1 MTRLLVGCVFAPF
14 IAWYAYRAI
23 RAVRTGIVHPL
34 GEPVTRAE
42 DPERF
47 WTAVARQILWAGI
60 VTTAGCLA
68 VLGVRGPSL
77 WWAVGGYV
85 ALYVGLHL
93 AVTLLVR
100 RARRVS

>member
-1 MTRLLVGCVFAPF
+1 MTRLLAGLVFAPF

-23 RAVRTGIVHPL
+23 RAVRTGIVHPR
-34 GEPVTRAE
+34 GERVTRAE

-47 WTAVARQILWAGI
+47 WTAVARQVLWAGI

-68 VLGVRGPSL
+68 ALGVRGPSL

-85 ALYVGLHL
+85 ALYVGMHL
-93 AVTLLVR
+93 AVVFFVR
-100 RARRVS
+100 RTRRAS

>member
-1 MTRLLVGCVFAPF
+1 MTRLLAGLVFAPF

-23 RAVRTGIVHPL
+23 RAVRTGVVHPP
-34 GEPVTRAE
+34 GEPVTRAG

-47 WTAVARQILWAGI
+47 WTAVARQVLWAGI

-77 WWAVGGYV
+77 WWALGGYV
-85 ALYVGLHL
+85 GLYVGMHL
-93 AVTLLVR
+93 AVALCVR
-100 RARRVS
+100 RSRRI